1 MAKDANGKFGDT
13 DGDGDYDRLYMLGSR
28 SFSIWDAET
37 GLQVFDSGD
46 DVERIV
52 YNNAADDAT
61 KATTLLKASQLLGRL
76 DNKGPEP
83 ESVVVGQ
90 VGSETYAFVA
100 LERASA
106 ILMYQI
112 TNPLKPK
119 FVQYVRNTTDLTD
132 GDISPEGLKFIPA
145 AQSPNGVALLV
156 VGHEVTGSV
165 AVYQIK

>member
-28 SFSIWDAET
+28 SFSIWDGET

-52 YNNAADDAT
+52 YNNAAEDAT
-61 KATTLLKASQLLGRL
+61 KATALLKASQLLGRL

>member
-1 MAKDANGKFGDT
+1 MTAFPVDTVAAIKTAQELGRLTLMAKDANGKFGDT
-13 DGDGDYDRLYMLGSR
+13 DGDGDYDRLYVLGGR

-61 KATTLLKASQLLGRL
+61 KSAALLKADQLLGRL

-90 VGSETYAFVA
+90 VGSETYAFGK
-100 LERASA
+100 R
-106 ILMYQI
+106 
-112 TNPLKPK
+112 
-119 FVQYVRNTTDLTD
+119 VRK
-132 GDISPEGLKFIPA
+132 SSCWHA
-145 AQSPNGVALLV
+145 
-156 VGHEVTGSV
+156 
-165 AVYQIK
+165 